1 MTFKHTEN
9 NNYCH
14 FNVRSLAAEMRFEC
28 LFLCYF
34 LVFSVITMSLRPQ
47 TQGNIWLFDD
57 TVLITRKASGMS
69 DKTSLLP
76 IILFNYPYCYFYIES
91 SFKNVIIY
99 NLMQYLYTSAAW
111 SPTRNVILTHK
122 ISTVVLSIYFHI
134 TDLSFQP
141 SVQFPKSLLTLSENT
156 TISMLS
162 AYMTVPTLP
171 TEKDSNFF
179 TLNLSGK
186 GGKMNLKKRINYLL
200 HLTTW
205 WCRQI

>member
-1 MTFKHTEN
+1 MEN

-14 FNVRSLAAEMRFEC
+14 FNVRNLAAEMRFEC

-76 IILFNYPYCYFYIES
+76 IILFNYPYCYFYIENR
-91 SFKNVIIY
+91 FKNVIIY

-111 SPTRNVILTHK
+111 SPTRNVILTRNFYCCIIYIFSHYRSV
-122 ISTVVLSIYFHI
+122 ISTECTVS
-134 TDLSFQP
+134 Q
-141 SVQFPKSLLTLSENT
+141 KSPHTVWEHYHLHV
-156 TISMLS
+156 ISLYDS
-162 AYMTVPTLP
+162 SNPAYR
-171 TEKDSNFF
+171 KR
-179 TLNLSGK
+179 
-186 GGKMNLKKRINYLL
+186 LKFLYSKPER
-200 HLTTW
+200 
-205 WCRQI
+205 